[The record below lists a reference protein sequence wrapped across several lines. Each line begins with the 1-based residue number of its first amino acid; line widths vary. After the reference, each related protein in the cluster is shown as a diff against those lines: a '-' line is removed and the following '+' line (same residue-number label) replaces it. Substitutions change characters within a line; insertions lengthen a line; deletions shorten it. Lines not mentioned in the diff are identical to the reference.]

1 MIKYSII
8 IPSYNEYEN
17 LKLLIPEL
25 LEVLKDSIHLYEILV
40 IDRMS
45 KDEDTFILTQTHKV
59 KYIQRAGGDRYG
71 DAVRSGISS
80 AIGRTIIF
88 MDGDGSHN
96 PKELLDLSKHSD
108 SYDLVVSSR
117 YLTSSKSENTYIK
130 ELGSIFLN
138 KICRMLFKINCSDF
152 SNSFKAYNGDLL
164 KQVTLYSN
172 DIDIIEEMIYKL
184 IGIKN
189 DITIYEIPGTFRKRV
204 NYESRRK
211 PFVYFLSYIKTL
223 VRLKFLGK

>member
-25 LEVLKDSIHLYEILV
+25 LEVLKDSMHLYEVLI

-45 KDEDTFILTQTHKV
+45 KDEETFSLTQSYKI
-59 KYIQRAGGDRYG
+59 KYIQRVGGDRYG
-71 DAVRSGISS
+71 DAVRSGISA

-96 PKELLDLSKHSD
+96 PEEILELSKYSD

-117 YLTSSKSENTYIK
+117 YLTSSTSENTYLK

-138 KICRMLFKINCSDF
+138 KICSVLFKVQCSDF

-164 KQVTLYSN
+164 KKVVLHSK

-184 IGIKN
+184 IAIK
-189 DITIYEIPGTFRKRV
+189 DDVRIHEIPGTFRKRV

-211 PFVYFLSYIKTL
+211 PFIYFLSYIRTL
-223 VRLKFLGK
+223 VRLKLLDK